1 MRVLHV
7 VAETPVSFLQH
18 LKDITFIEKRPLKFV
33 LLFSF
38 LEARPLTSFSFNFH
52 RACAERLSSLIKTL
66 ELTNIDE
73 YSGLQK
79 VAGFA
84 TLVATYE
91 KGESPSSFPSLPP
104 QWKIEGRSL
113 IDRFDSTGFLLILE
127 PYETDTATVA
137 NPVFHFT

>member
-18 LKDITFIEKRPLKFV
+18 LKDITFIEKRPLEYV
-33 LLFSF
+33 RRRRGIMRCHADVPWSC
-38 LEARPLTSFSFNFH
+38 

-73 YSGLQK
+73 YAGLQK

-84 TLVATYE
+84 TLVSTYD
-91 KGESPSSFPSLPP
+91 KGE
-104 QWKIEGRSL
+104 R
-113 IDRFDSTGFLLILE
+113 
-127 PYETDTATVA
+127 
-137 NPVFHFT
+137 